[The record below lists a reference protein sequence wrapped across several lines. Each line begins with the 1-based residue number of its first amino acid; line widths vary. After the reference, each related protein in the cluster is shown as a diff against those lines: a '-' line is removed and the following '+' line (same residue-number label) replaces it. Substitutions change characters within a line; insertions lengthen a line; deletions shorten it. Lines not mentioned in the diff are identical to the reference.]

1 MRKSSILLLASMGWA
16 LTACAGAAGWQVRQ
30 APKPEAVVQPT
41 MTGSTQVAAR
51 NDTGNPDQIICK
63 REEVTGS
70 RLEGAKECH
79 SRAEWAQIKAT
90 GYDKL
95 QMMGAPS
102 AMPNQTAAQ
111 AGNGGF

>member
-1 MRKSSILLLASMGWA
+1 VRRSSLLLLVSLGWT
-16 LTACAGAAGWQVRQ
+16 LSACAWQAKTAAPETAVRPAAEITGTPGAKLA
-30 APKPEAVVQPT
+30 
-41 MTGSTQVAAR
+41 S
-51 NDTGNPDQIICK
+51 NDPGDPNQIICK

-95 QMMGAPS
+95 QMLGAPG
-102 AMPNQTAAQ
+102 PTPTQTAAQ
-111 AGNGGF
+111 AGN